1 MSEIRSQAT
10 PARDELAAL
19 ILTEPNSWRLNR
31 DNLAD
36 RIIASGWS
44 KPRTVNSAA
53 ELKAEPDGTI
63 LRDEDGMVG
72 VVSSDGSGFRYVLA
86 VGDPRPYTFASW
98 AVSPSAVLFTPGE
111 AG

>member
-1 MSEIRSQAT
+1 MGTS
-10 PARDELAAL
+10 
-19 ILTEPNSWRLNR
+19 
-31 DNLAD
+31 D
-36 RIIASGWS
+36 RNVIAHGIAMGLEDAGWS
-44 KPRTVNSAA
+44 KPRTVNSAT

-98 AVSPSAVLFTPGE
+98 AVSPSAVLFTPGD